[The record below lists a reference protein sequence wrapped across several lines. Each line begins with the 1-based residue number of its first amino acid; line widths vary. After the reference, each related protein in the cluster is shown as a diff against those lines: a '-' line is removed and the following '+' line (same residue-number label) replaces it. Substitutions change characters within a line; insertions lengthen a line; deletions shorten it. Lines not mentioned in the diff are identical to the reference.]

1 MMHAHATNDR
11 NASNYHVFVSYSQTD
26 ERYRQKL
33 YISLAQLRRNEPIS
47 VWHDRIIL
55 PGQEWDREIDRH
67 LEDADIVLMLASP
80 DFLASDYAYSREMSR
95 ALKRHESGEAI
106 VVPIILR
113 PCDWQ
118 HSPLAALQALP
129 NNGRAVSSW
138 PNRDQA
144 WLDVAQGLRR
154 LISGEVPC

>member
-1 MMHAHATNDR
+1 MMNQYMTNGR
-11 NASNYHVFVSYSQTD
+11 NYHAFVSYSHQD
-26 ERYRQKL
+26 ERYRKKL
-33 YISLAQLRRNEPIS
+33 DISLAQLRRNKLIS
-47 VWHDRIIL
+47 VWHDRVIL

-67 LEDADIVLMLASP
+67 LEDADIVLVLASP
-80 DFLASDYAYSREMSR
+80 DFLASDYAYGREMSR
-95 ALKRHESGEAI
+95 ALERHQFGKAT

-154 LISGEVPC
+154 LISGQG

>member
-1 MMHAHATNDR
+1 MTSPYATNGR
-11 NASNYHVFVSYSQTD
+11 NNYHAFVSYSQRD

-33 YISLAQLRRNEPIS
+33 DISLAQLRRNNLIS

-55 PGQEWDREIDRH
+55 PGQQWNQEVDRQ
-67 LEDADIVLMLASP
+67 LEDADIVLVLTSP
-80 DFLASDYAYSREMSR
+80 DFLASDYAYGREMLR
-95 ALKRHESGEAI
+95 ALKRHEAGEAI
-106 VVPIILR
+106 MVPIILR

-144 WLDVAQGLRR
+144 WLDVVQGLRR
-154 LISGEVPC
+154 LISGQG